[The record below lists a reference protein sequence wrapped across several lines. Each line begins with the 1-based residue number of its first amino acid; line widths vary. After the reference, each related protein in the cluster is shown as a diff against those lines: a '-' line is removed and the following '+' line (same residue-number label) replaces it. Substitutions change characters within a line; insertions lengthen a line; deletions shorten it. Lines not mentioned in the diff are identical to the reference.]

1 MLRLAK
7 DCVSKMVTENSFI
20 TGVILFGSA
29 ARGEEGER
37 SDLDLLILWEEL
49 GLDTSERYIYVY
61 KMVSRYFPQS
71 LGLTVIEMSYSS
83 FLSLKKLTPLL
94 LNVIYDGVVLYDK
107 HGRLE
112 EFLSKI
118 REEIKSKGLKRKKI
132 GKYYYWELPEA
143 GSKVEL
149 EV

>member
-1 MLRLAK
+1 M
-7 DCVSKMVTENSFI
+7 
-20 TGVILFGSA
+20 
-29 ARGEEGER
+29 
-37 SDLDLLILWEEL
+37 
-49 GLDTSERYIYVY
+49 
-61 KMVSRYFPQS
+61 
-71 LGLTVIEMSYSS
+71 
-83 FLSLKKLTPLL
+83 
-94 LNVIYDGVVLYDK
+94 
-107 HGRLE
+107 E

>member
-1 MLRLAK
+1 
-7 DCVSKMVTENSFI
+7 
-20 TGVILFGSA
+20 
-29 ARGEEGER
+29 
-37 SDLDLLILWEEL
+37 
-49 GLDTSERYIYVY
+49 
-61 KMVSRYFPQS
+61 MVSRYFPQS

-94 LNVIYDGVVLYDK
+94 LNAIYDGVVLYDK